1 MIEIKAKLTLSSFE
15 LDVDVACEGLVTALF
30 GPSGSGKTT
39 ILKIVAG
46 LAQPHTGFVRF
57 NDEIWFDS
65 ARMINV
71 PAHHR
76 HIGYVFQDARLFP
89 HLSVRHNLMFSQ
101 WVRRQRAPHL
111 TKRIDWD
118 DVIDVLGIAH
128 LLERSPL
135 TLSGG
140 EQQRIALAR
149 ALLSHPALLLMDEP
163 LAALDAQ
170 RRDEILPYIE
180 RVKKTFS
187 IPTLYVSHARDE
199 VERIA
204 DEIIRIDEGKIMQRQ
219 RGSILI

>member
-1 MIEIKAKLTLSSFE
+1 
-15 LDVDVACEGLVTALF
+15 
-30 GPSGSGKTT
+30 
-39 ILKIVAG
+39 
-46 LAQPHTGFVRF
+46 
-57 NDEIWFDS
+57 
-65 ARMINV
+65 
-71 PAHHR
+71 
-76 HIGYVFQDARLFP
+76 
-89 HLSVRHNLMFSQ
+89 MFSQ

-163 LAALDAQ
+163 LAALDAK